1 MYLHI
6 LKGIPGGLDYKEF
19 ACHAGDLGFIPG
31 LRKSPGEGNGNPSP
45 KRLPGEF
52 HGQRSLADYSPWIV
66 KSQTQWSNEHF
77 HFSYIHR
84 CVHSVFRQILF

>member
-1 MYLHI
+1 MQITFWSSVLS
-6 LKGIPGGLDYKEF
+6 LFLWLCFPGGFNNKEF

-66 KSQTQWSNEHF
+66 KSQTQQSN
-77 HFSYIHR
+77 
-84 CVHSVFRQILF
+84 